1 MILQA
6 LYDYYQRK
14 VADPDPENRVAP
26 FGYEW
31 NSKISFR
38 IVIKG
43 SGEFV
48 QIEPNTVSYL
58 VPRAVKRSGGN
69 FQPNFLWDKEEY
81 ILGTFDK
88 NQTKHNIFRKYVSE
102 YIPEQLRNSD
112 GIKAIKD
119 FYATNQIDAIQK
131 SPDWEMVKKAKNPNM
146 SFWLIGQSSPIASDE
161 RFKEFVISTELK
173 ETGESTEKI
182 IRGICSITGEKII
195 IARTHQKTFIN
206 KDANLLV
213 SFQKNSGYDSYK
225 KDQAYN
231 ASVGVE
237 AEFAYT
243 TAIKILLE
251 SKNNRFNIRGKLKS
265 GTTFLFWANKKNVLE
280 ENFSFFFN
288 TSFQTENP
296 DREVKTVKAALESI
310 FTGRLNDEGEVKFY
324 ILGLCQ
330 GGGSRIAIRFWKT
343 NTVKEFAMHIK
354 KHFEDLEIISDSKTQ
369 KDYVNLY
376 GLLSNI
382 SLKNDIDNLPP
393 NIHGSVIESIL
404 DSRIKYPDTLQQQ
417 CIRRIR
423 AEQHVNRI
431 RAAILKAYL
440 NRKGTIYNINEKPI
454 TMSVDFNN
462 KNQGYLCGRL
472 FAVLEKIQE
481 DAQPGI
487 NAKIKERYYGA
498 ASSTPITVFG
508 RLLNLSNHHLAKL
521 GGGSKIYY
529 DKMIQEIIDKINP
542 DGLPAH
548 LSLDDQSRF
557 AIGYYHQRQEL
568 FTSKKKDS

>member
-14 VADPDPENRVAP
+14 AADPESNIAP

-31 NSKISFR
+31 NSKILFR
-38 IVIKG
+38 IVIKEN
-43 SGEFV
+43 GEFF
-48 QIEPNTVSYL
+48 QLEPNTVSYL
-58 VPRAVKRSGGN
+58 VPRAVKRSGGD
-69 FQPNFLWDKEEY
+69 FRPNFLWDKEEY
-81 ILGTFDK
+81 LLGTFDT
-88 NQTKHNIFRKYVSE
+88 NQTKHNIFKKSVSQD
-102 YIPEQLRNSD
+102 IPVLLRNSI
-112 GIKAIKD
+112 GIKAINH
-119 FYATNQIDAIQK
+119 FFETNQIDSVRK
-131 SPDWEMVKKAKNPNM
+131 SADWEMVKRAKNPNM
-146 SFWLIGQSSPIASDE
+146 SFWLIGQDAPIASDE
-161 RFKEFVISTELK
+161 IFKEFVISKELH
-173 ETGESTEKI
+173 ETGESAVKI
-182 IRGICSITGEKII
+182 IKGICSITGKKTL

-243 TAIKILLE
+243 TALKMLLE
-251 SKNNRFNIRGKLKS
+251 SKSNKFSIKGKQKS
-265 GTTFLFWANKKNVLE
+265 GTSFLFWADKQNVLE
-280 ENFSFFFN
+280 ENFNFFFN
-288 TSFQTENP
+288 TSFHADNP
-296 DREVKTVKAALESI
+296 DRDVRTVKAALESI
-310 FTGRLNDEGEVKFY
+310 FTGRLNEEGNVKFH

-330 GGGSRIAIRFWKT
+330 GGGSRIAIRLWKT
-343 NTVKEFAMHIK
+343 NTVKEFALHIK

-369 KDYVNLY
+369 RDYINLY
-376 GLLSNI
+376 SLFTNI

-393 NIHGSVIESIL
+393 NIHGSVVESIL
-404 DSRIKYPDTLQQQ
+404 DGTKYPDTLQQQ

-440 NRKGTIYNINEKPI
+440 NRKETIYNTNEKLI
-454 TMSVDFNN
+454 TMSLDLEN

-481 DAQPGI
+481 EAQPGI
-487 NAKIKERYYGA
+487 NTTIKDRFYGA
-498 ASSTPITVFG
+498 ASATPITVFS
-508 RLLNLSNHHLAKL
+508 RLITLSNHHIEKKPSLKVFFEKL
-521 GGGSKIYY
+521 KGEIFGKI
-529 DKMIQEIIDKINP
+529 DSN
-542 DGLPAH
+542 GLPAH

-557 AIGYYHQRQEL
+557 AIGYYHQRQDL
-568 FTSKKKDS
+568 FIKKDKNN

>member
-14 VADPDPENRVAP
+14 AADPDPDNRVAP

-38 IVIKG
+38 IVIKEN
-43 SGEFV
+43 GEFV

-81 ILGTFDK
+81 ILGTFDSD
-88 NQTKHNIFRKYVSE
+88 QTKHNIFKKYVSK
-102 YIPEQLRNSD
+102 YIPEKLQNSKE
-112 GIKAIKD
+112 IKAINY
-119 FYATNQIDAIQK
+119 FYSTSQIDSVRN
-131 SPDWEMVKKAKNPNM
+131 SPDWELVKKAKNPNM
-146 SFWLIGQSSPIASDE
+146 GFWLNGQDAPIASDE
-161 RFKEFVISTELK
+161 QFKEFVISTELQ

-182 IRGICSITGEKII
+182 IKGICSITGEKTI

-243 TAIKILLE
+243 TALKLLLE
-251 SKNNRFNIRGKLKS
+251 SKSNRFNIRGKQKS
-265 GTTFLFWANKKNVLE
+265 GTTFLFWADKQNVLE

-288 TSFQTENP
+288 TSFQTDNP

-310 FTGRLNDEGEVKFY
+310 FTGRLNDEGDIKFH

-330 GGGSRIAIRFWKT
+330 GGGSRIAIRLWKT
-343 NTVKEFAMHIK
+343 NTVKEFALHIK
-354 KHFEDLEIISDSKTQ
+354 KHFEDLEIISDSKSQ
-369 KDYVNLY
+369 LDYFNLY
-376 GLLSNI
+376 SLLSNI
-382 SLKNDIDNLPP
+382 SLKNDIDNLPT
-393 NIHGSVIESIL
+393 NIHGSVVDSIL

-417 CIRRIR
+417 CIRRIK
-423 AEQHVNRI
+423 AEQDVNRI
-431 RAAILKAYL
+431 KAAILKAYL
-440 NRKGTIYNINEKPI
+440 NRKETNNNSNEKLI
-454 TMSVDFNN
+454 TMSLDLDN

-481 DAQPGI
+481 EAQGKSNI
-487 NAKIKERYYGA
+487 RERFYGA
-498 ASSTPITVFG
+498 FSSTPVTTFST
-508 RLLNLSNHHLAKL
+508 LMKLKNHHLAKI
-521 GGGSKIYY
+521 GGGGKTYY
-529 DKMIQEIIDKINP
+529 EKMIQEIMTGVSSN
-542 DGLPAH
+542 GLPAH

-557 AIGYYHQRQEL
+557 AIGYYHQRQDL
-568 FTSKKKDS
+568 FTKKDKNN

>member
-14 VADPDPENRVAP
+14 AADPNPDYGVAP

-38 IVIKG
+38 IVIKEN
-43 SGEFV
+43 GEFV

-81 ILGTFDK
+81 ILGTFDN
-88 NQTKHNIFRKYVSE
+88 NQTKHNIFKKYISE
-102 YIPEQLRNSD
+102 FIPEQLRNNR
-112 GIKAIKD
+112 GIKAIDK
-119 FYATNQIDAIQK
+119 FYATDQISLIQK
-131 SPDWEMVKKAKNPNM
+131 TSDWKLVKKTKNPNM
-146 SFWLIGQSSPIASDE
+146 SFWLIGQDAPIASDE
-161 RFKEFVISTELK
+161 QFKEFIISTELQ

-182 IRGICSITGEKII
+182 IRGICSITGEKTI

-243 TAIKILLE
+243 TALKILLE
-251 SKNNRFNIRGKLKS
+251 SKSNRFNIRGKQKS
-265 GTTFLFWANKKNVLE
+265 GTAFLFWADKQNVLE

-288 TSFQTENP
+288 TSFQTDNP

-310 FTGRLNDEGEVKFY
+310 FTGRLNDEGDIRFH

-330 GGGSRIAIRFWKT
+330 GGGSRIAIRLWKT
-343 NTVKEFAMHIK
+343 NTVKEFALHIK
-354 KHFEDLEIISDSKTQ
+354 KHFEDLEIISDPKTQ
-369 KDYVNLY
+369 KDYINLY
-376 GLLSNI
+376 SLFSNI

-393 NIHGSVIESIL
+393 NIHGSVVDSIL

-417 CIRRIR
+417 CIRRIS
-423 AEQHVNRI
+423 AEQHVNPI

-440 NRKGTIYNINEKPI
+440 NRKETIYNTNEKLI
-454 TMSVDFNN
+454 TMSLDLDN

-481 DAQPGI
+481 EAQGTSNI
-487 NAKIKERYYGA
+487 RERFYGA
-498 ASSTPITVFG
+498 FSCTPVIAFST
-508 RLLNLSNHHLAKL
+508 LMKLKNHHLPKL
-521 GGGSKIYY
+521 NQGRKI
-529 DKMIQEIIDKINP
+529 DFEKMIQVIISEINSN
-542 DGLPAH
+542 GVPAH

-557 AIGYYHQRQEL
+557 AIGYYHQRQDL
-568 FTSKKKDS
+568 FTSKKKDE

>member
-6 LYDYYQRK
+6 LYNYSQRK
-14 VADPDPENRVAP
+14 AESDPKYPM

-38 IVIKG
+38 IVIKEN
-43 SGEFV
+43 GEFF
-48 QIEPNTVSYL
+48 QLEPNTVSYL

-88 NQTKHNIFRKYVSE
+88 NQTKHNIFKKYVSE
-102 YIPEQLRNSD
+102 YIPEQLRDSD
-112 GIKAIKD
+112 GIKAIND
-119 FYATNQIDAIQK
+119 FYATNQIEAIQK
-131 SPDWEMVKKAKNPNM
+131 SPDWEMVKRAKNPYM
-146 SFWLIGQSSPIASDE
+146 SFWLVGHGEPIASDE
-161 RFKEFVISTELK
+161 RFKEFVISTELQ
-173 ETGESTEKI
+173 ETVESTEKI
-182 IRGICSITGEKII
+182 IRGICSITGEKTI

-243 TAIKILLE
+243 TALKILLE
-251 SKNNRFNIRGKLKS
+251 SKSNRFNIRGKQKS
-265 GTTFLFWANKKNVLE
+265 GTTFLFWADKQNVLE

-288 TSFQTENP
+288 TSFQMDNP
-296 DREVKTVKAALESI
+296 DKEVKTVKAALESI
-310 FTGRLNDEGEVKFY
+310 FTGRLNDEGAIRFH

-343 NTVKEFAMHIK
+343 NTVKEFALHIK

-369 KDYVNLY
+369 KDYINLY
-376 GLLSNI
+376 SFFSNI

-423 AEQHVNRI
+423 AEQHVNYV

-440 NRKGTIYNINEKPI
+440 NRKETIYNTN
-454 TMSVDFNN
+454 
-462 KNQGYLCGRL
+462 
-472 FAVLEKIQE
+472 
-481 DAQPGI
+481 
-487 NAKIKERYYGA
+487 
-498 ASSTPITVFG
+498 
-508 RLLNLSNHHLAKL
+508 
-521 GGGSKIYY
+521 
-529 DKMIQEIIDKINP
+529 
-542 DGLPAH
+542 
-548 LSLDDQSRF
+548 
-557 AIGYYHQRQEL
+557 
-568 FTSKKKDS
+568 

>member
-14 VADPDPENRVAP
+14 AADPDSENRVAP

-38 IVIKG
+38 IVIKEN
-43 SGEFV
+43 GEFV
-48 QIEPNTVSYL
+48 QLEPNTVSYL
-58 VPRAVKRSGGN
+58 IPRAVKRSGGN
-69 FQPNFLWDKEEY
+69 FLPNFLWDKEEY
-81 ILGTFDK
+81 ILGTFDN
-88 NQTKHNIFRKYVSE
+88 NQTKHNIFKKYVSE
-102 YIPEQLRNSD
+102 YIPEQLRNSV
-112 GIKAIKD
+112 GIKAIND
-119 FYATNQIDAIQK
+119 FYETNQIDAIQK

-146 SFWLIGQSSPIASDE
+146 SFWLIGQGSPIASDE
-161 RFKEFVISTELK
+161 RFKEFVISTELQ

-195 IARTHQKTFIN
+195 LARTHQKTFIN

-243 TAIKILLE
+243 TALKILLE

-288 TSFQTENP
+288 TSFQTDNP

-310 FTGRLNDEGEVKFY
+310 FTGRLNDEGEVKFH

-354 KHFEDLEIISDSKTQ
+354 KHFEGLEIISDSKTQ
-369 KDYVNLY
+369 KDYINLY
-376 GLLSNI
+376 SLLSNI

-423 AEQHVNRI
+423 AEQHINRI

-440 NRKGTIYNINEKPI
+440 NRKVTIYNINEKPI

-472 FAVLEKIQE
+472 FALLEKIQE
-481 DAQPGI
+481 EAQPGI
-487 NAKIKERYYGA
+487 NATIKERYYGA

-521 GGGSKIYY
+521 GVGSKIHF
-529 DKMIQEIIDKINP
+529 DKMIQEVMEKINP

>member
-14 VADPDPENRVAP
+14 AADPESNIAP

-31 NSKISFR
+31 NSKILFR
-38 IVIKG
+38 IVIKEN
-43 SGEFV
+43 GEFF
-48 QIEPNTVSYL
+48 QLEPNTVSYL
-58 VPRAVKRSGGN
+58 VPRAVKRSGGD
-69 FQPNFLWDKEEY
+69 FRPNFLWDKEEY
-81 ILGTFDK
+81 LLGTFDT
-88 NQTKHNIFRKYVSE
+88 NQTKHNIFKKSVSQD
-102 YIPEQLRNSD
+102 IPVLLRNSI
-112 GIKAIKD
+112 GIKAINH
-119 FYATNQIDAIQK
+119 FFETNQIDSVRK
-131 SPDWEMVKKAKNPNM
+131 SADWEMVKRAKNPNM
-146 SFWLIGQSSPIASDE
+146 SFWLIGQDAPIASDE
-161 RFKEFVISTELK
+161 IFKEFVISKELH
-173 ETGESTEKI
+173 ETGESAVKI
-182 IRGICSITGEKII
+182 IKGICSITGKKTL

-243 TAIKILLE
+243 TALKMLLE
-251 SKNNRFNIRGKLKS
+251 SKSNKFSIKGKQKS
-265 GTTFLFWANKKNVLE
+265 GTSFLFWADKQNVLE
-280 ENFSFFFN
+280 ENFNFFFN
-288 TSFQTENP
+288 TSFHADNP
-296 DREVKTVKAALESI
+296 DRDVRTVKAALESI
-310 FTGRLNDEGEVKFY
+310 FTGRLNEEGNVKFH

-330 GGGSRIAIRFWKT
+330 GGGSRIAIRLWKT
-343 NTVKEFAMHIK
+343 NTVKEFALHIK

-369 KDYVNLY
+369 RDYINLY
-376 GLLSNI
+376 SLFTNI

-393 NIHGSVIESIL
+393 NIHGSVVESIL
-404 DSRIKYPDTLQQQ
+404 DGTKYPDTLQQQ

-440 NRKGTIYNINEKPI
+440 NRKETIYNTNEKLI
-454 TMSVDFNN
+454 TMSLDLEN

-481 DAQPGI
+481 EAQPGI
-487 NAKIKERYYGA
+487 NTTIKDRFYGA
-498 ASSTPITVFG
+498 ASATPITVFS
-508 RLLNLSNHHLAKL
+508 RLITLSNHHIEKKPSLKVFFEKL
-521 GGGSKIYY
+521 KGEIFGKI
-529 DKMIQEIIDKINP
+529 DSN
-542 DGLPAH
+542 GLPAH

-557 AIGYYHQRQEL
+557 AIGYYHQRQDL
-568 FTSKKKDS
+568 FTKKDKNN

>member
-14 VADPDPENRVAP
+14 AADPDPDNRVAP

-38 IVIKG
+38 IVIKEN
-43 SGEFV
+43 GEFV

-81 ILGTFDK
+81 ILGTFDSD
-88 NQTKHNIFRKYVSE
+88 QTKHNIFKKYVSK
-102 YIPEQLRNSD
+102 YIPEKLQNSKE
-112 GIKAIKD
+112 IKAINY
-119 FYATNQIDAIQK
+119 FYSTSQIDSVRN
-131 SPDWEMVKKAKNPNM
+131 SPDWELVKKAKNPNM
-146 SFWLIGQSSPIASDE
+146 GFWLNGQDAPIASDDQ
-161 RFKEFVISTELK
+161 FKEFVISTELQ
-173 ETGESTEKI
+173 ETAESTEKI
-182 IRGICSITGEKII
+182 IKGICSITGEKTI

-243 TAIKILLE
+243 TALKLLLE
-251 SKNNRFNIRGKLKS
+251 SKSNRFNIRGKQKS
-265 GTTFLFWANKKNVLE
+265 GTTFLFWADKQNVLE

-288 TSFQTENP
+288 TSFQTDNP

-310 FTGRLNDEGEVKFY
+310 FTGRLNDEGDIKFH

-330 GGGSRIAIRFWKT
+330 GGGSRIAIRLWKT
-343 NTVKEFAMHIK
+343 NTVKEFALHIK
-354 KHFEDLEIISDSKTQ
+354 KHFEDFAIISDSKTQ
-369 KDYVNLY
+369 KDYINLY
-376 GLLSNI
+376 SLFSNI

-393 NIHGSVIESIL
+393 NIHGSVVDSIL

-417 CIRRIR
+417 CIRRIK
-423 AEQHVNRI
+423 AEQDVSRI
-431 RAAILKAYL
+431 KAAILKAYL
-440 NRKGTIYNINEKPI
+440 NRKETIYNTNEKLI
-454 TMSVDFNN
+454 AMSLDLDN

-481 DAQPGI
+481 EAQGKSNI
-487 NAKIKERYYGA
+487 RERFYGA
-498 ASSTPITVFG
+498 FSITPVTAFST
-508 RLLNLSNHHLAKL
+508 LMKLKNHHLAKL
-521 GGGSKIYY
+521 SSGSKTYY
-529 DKMIQEIIDKINP
+529 EKMIQEIMTGVSSN
-542 DGLPAH
+542 GLPAH

-568 FTSKKKDS
+568 FTKKEKNN

>member
-6 LYDYYQRK
+6 LYNYSQRK
-14 VADPDPENRVAP
+14 AESDPKYPM

-38 IVIKG
+38 IVIKEN
-43 SGEFV
+43 GEFF
-48 QIEPNTVSYL
+48 QLEPNTVSYL

-88 NQTKHNIFRKYVSE
+88 NQTKHNIFKKYVSE
-102 YIPEQLRNSD
+102 YIPEQLRDSD
-112 GIKAIKD
+112 GIKAIND
-119 FYATNQIDAIQK
+119 FYATNQIEAIQK
-131 SPDWEMVKKAKNPNM
+131 SPDWEMVKRAKNPYM
-146 SFWLIGQSSPIASDE
+146 SFWLVGHGEPIASDE
-161 RFKEFVISTELK
+161 RFKEFVISTELQ
-173 ETGESTEKI
+173 ETVESTEKI
-182 IRGICSITGEKII
+182 IRGICSITGEKTI

-243 TAIKILLE
+243 TALKILLE
-251 SKNNRFNIRGKLKS
+251 SKSNRFNIRGKQKS
-265 GTTFLFWANKKNVLE
+265 GTTFLFWADKQNVLE

-288 TSFQTENP
+288 TSFQMDNP
-296 DREVKTVKAALESI
+296 DKEVKTVKAALESI
-310 FTGRLNDEGEVKFY
+310 FTGRLNDEGAIRFH

-343 NTVKEFAMHIK
+343 NTVKEFALHIK

-369 KDYVNLY
+369 KDYINLY
-376 GLLSNI
+376 SFFSNI

-423 AEQHVNRI
+423 AEQHVNYV

-440 NRKGTIYNINEKPI
+440 NRKETIYNTNEKLI
-454 TMSVDFNN
+454 TMSLDLEN

-487 NAKIKERYYGA
+487 NATIKDRYYGA
-498 ASSTPITVFG
+498 ASSTPVTVFG

-521 GGGSKIYY
+521 SGGSKTYFE
-529 DKMIQEIIDKINP
+529 KMIQEIMTGVSSN
-542 DGLPAH
+542 GLPAH

-557 AIGYYHQRQEL
+557 AIGYYHQRQDL
-568 FTSKKKDS
+568 FTKKDKNN